1 MYGQLQAKKLPMRDS
16 TAMFTKNKGI
26 ICVEKRRRSIL
37 MSCLLAVGVAV
48 FAIVIGV
55 YFDNFMLILQ
65 LICFFMILGISRSSE
80 GGIVLTQTLHAGT
93 SKNLSNLSP
102 DDEGPGC
109 ISCSFVTDHLHPH
122 DAIHLFVVYFCE
134 HREDDAFRDLC
145 SVFDISGDVRVQI
158 ESSNSSL
165 KLQCFDVLH
174 RVYHRYGELTLAM
187 IITKLSESN
196 DEIQHIISDYDTHE

>member
-1 MYGQLQAKKLPMRDS
+1 MYGRLQAKKLS
-16 TAMFTKNKGI
+16 MFTKNKGI

-55 YFDNFMLILQ
+55 YFDNFMLIFQ
-65 LICFFMILGISRSSE
+65 LICFFMILILGISRSSQ
-80 GGIVLTQTLHAGT
+80 GGIVLTRTLQAGT

-122 DAIHLFVVYFCE
+122 DAIHLFVMYFCE

-174 RVYHRYGELTLAM
+174 RVYHHYGELTLAM
-187 IITKLSESN
+187 IMTKLSESN